1 MAGFKRNKVEP
12 RTKELESFGDMTTAL
27 EAIASAVNA
36 HSDEIDKLNGG
47 VTLRDNTPGK
57 LSLLKFQM
65 PDDAPWRTDVVS
77 SVAGQNGSISVLMEP
92 GGRVRLK
99 GSRLA
104 GSGIYA
110 GGIPN
115 GSPLGTLNAGYR
127 PISAGF
133 VLPSAAVVGGA
144 GSWGLT
150 SVNTGGVLNYAG
162 PGVGNPVYVDG
173 VTFLATV
180 AAAPHQFVGPGWP
193 LIVRHDLERVRGLL
207 VLGCR
212 LVGQSGQNVGNGTPF
227 VDWQDL
233 GDGRLRVNGVWGLQ
247 WSQRYEMQVYLSPEE
262 A

>member
-65 PDDAPWRTDVVS
+65 PTDLPWLTTPIS
-77 SVAGQNGSISVLMEP
+77 SGAGLDGSIHVVMEP
-92 GGRVRLK
+92 GGRVRLR
-99 GSRLA
+99 GSRTPKVGTIA
-104 GSGIYA
+104 V
-110 GGIPN
+110 PTV
-115 GSPLGTLNAGYR
+115 LGTLISGYR
-127 PISAGF
+127 PPQQRNVQG
-133 VLPSAAVVGGA
+133 AAVVGGA
-144 GSWGLT
+144 LSWAT
-150 SVNTGGVLNYAG
+150 INVAGGGAVTFAG
-162 PGVGNPVYVDG
+162 AAGAATAVYVDE
-173 VTFLATV
+173 LQWNADV